1 MFLKTSFPPE
11 NNNFLKNL
19 FQPSETE
26 IDLQINWITDMFT
39 VESFLLQ
46 EMYTLYVPMSLE

>member
-1 MFLKTSFPPE
+1 MFLKTSFAPE

-46 EMYTLYVPMSLE
+46 EMYTLYVPMSPE